1 MATTPEKRQ
10 VMATRP
16 PAGVGPHSSID
27 PDEPA
32 PRIPQPRPVPRRRPS
47 TVAIVLAVLIVLA
60 VVVLP

>member
-1 MATTPEKRQ
+1 MPEKRQ
-10 VMATRP
+10 VMATPP
-16 PAGVGPHSSID
+16 PAGVGPYSSID

-32 PRIPQPRPVPRRRPS
+32 PRIPQPRPVHRRRPS